1 MDSKRLKAYS
11 ITNFQTDCMAVVSM
25 RTLTHQEL
33 LDLID
38 SAAEMDNQQ
47 SIGAVEGC
55 SAKSRYS

>member
-11 ITNFQTDCMAVVSM
+11 IINFQTDYMAVVSM

-33 LDLID
+33 LDLVD

-47 SIGAVEGC
+47 SIGTVEGC